1 MLLLRYVFRGRA
13 EDSLFIRI
21 ISLSESMTGLIHP
34 LPSPSMTARL
44 TLFYYPIGRIKSP
57 TNLKTTRDQL
67 NNHGLIS
74 WLLSTRRLKLVHGR
88 KALFG
93 APVHRFV
100 TSPKLSS
107 TTVMILFQRNVL
119 QVRIFFLLPLS
130 YFIVL
135 LAQEVRPRKRLRFD
149 NAQVKDKFNLSNDQF
164 YDVSKD
170 GGRHRVRQ
178 TFGDL
183 VVEHAY
189 PAQKLQLPFVS
200 HYPWV
205 LCGVKLFTTCPF
217 SIRRV
222 WASRSHDLSID
233 RPCKYQRTLKFGSP
247 KCVRQRRRRIRQV
260 GG

>member
-1 MLLLRYVFRGRA
+1 MAPV
-13 EDSLFIRI
+13 
-21 ISLSESMTGLIHP
+21 
-34 LPSPSMTARL
+34 
-44 TLFYYPIGRIKSP
+44 
-57 TNLKTTRDQL
+57 N
-67 NNHGLIS
+67 
-74 WLLSTRRLKLVHGR
+74 
-88 KALFG
+88 KALEAG
-93 APVHRFV
+93 AW
-100 TSPKLSS
+100 TQSIIWSPRAPFRDFTQIEFNNGDDIIPEERPPGSYP
-107 TTVMILFQRNVL
+107 
-119 QVRIFFLLPLS
+119 FLLPLS

-135 LAQEVRPRKRLRFD
+135 VAQEVRPRKRLRFD

-222 WASRSHDLSID
+222 WESRSHDLFID
-233 RPCKYQRTLKFGSP
+233 RPCKYQRTLKFGSQ
-247 KCVRQRRRRIRQV
+247 KCVRQRRRRIRPV